1 MTIEYLDGPQAG
13 WFALGVTRATT
24 RKWDWIALMVD
35 VDLVD
40 LKNCQCDF
48 PAKLYVRPEERRP
61 VGRTVS
67 QRWLRIPGK
76 HRNGDIAWKALQDL
90 MATRH

>member
-1 MTIEYLDGPQAG
+1 MTIEYLDGPQPG
-13 WFALGVTRATT
+13 WFALDIMRATT

-48 PAKLYVRPEERRP
+48 PAKLYVHPEERRP
-61 VGRTVS
+61 VGRKVS

-76 HRNGDIAWKALQDL
+76 HRNGDIAWKALKDL
-90 MATRH
+90 MATQH